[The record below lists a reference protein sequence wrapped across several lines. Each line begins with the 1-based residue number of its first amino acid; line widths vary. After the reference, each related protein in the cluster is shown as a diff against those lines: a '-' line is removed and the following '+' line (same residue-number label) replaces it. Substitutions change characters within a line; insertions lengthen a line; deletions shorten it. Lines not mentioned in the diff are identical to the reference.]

1 MTSIGQLVA
10 RRLSLL
16 VLVLFGVTVITF
28 AVSHLVPGDPA
39 RMLVGQRASEETLA
53 KIRESLGLDKPLW
66 VQYGRYISGLV
77 RLDLGTSIR
86 TQRPVAEDLMTFFP
100 ATLELALCSILIAVL
115 LGIPLGV
122 WSAVRK
128 DTTVD
133 HMSRAYSVLGVST
146 PLFWLGLMALLVFY
160 GKLGWLPGSGRINP
174 FLAQAPRVTG
184 FMLIDSLLGGDIRM
198 FGDALYHL
206 VLPSFCLSFVHVGV
220 FSRQVRS
227 SMIEVLNQDYIRTA
241 RANGILRRSLIYRHA
256 LRNALIPTVT
266 VIGLS
271 VGDLLAGAIMTET
284 IFAWPGM
291 GSYVVDSIA
300 FLDFPAIM
308 GFTVFVATGYVIIN
322 LLVDIAYMILDPR
335 IRGVG

>member
-1 MTSIGQLVA
+1 
-10 RRLSLL
+10 
-16 VLVLFGVTVITF
+16 
-28 AVSHLVPGDPA
+28 
-39 RMLVGQRASEETLA
+39 
-53 KIRESLGLDKPLW
+53 
-66 VQYGRYISGLV
+66 
-77 RLDLGTSIR
+77 
-86 TQRPVAEDLMTFFP
+86 
-100 ATLELALCSILIAVL
+100 
-115 LGIPLGV
+115 
-122 WSAVRK
+122 
-128 DTTVD
+128 
-133 HMSRAYSVLGVST
+133 
-146 PLFWLGLMALLVFY
+146 MALLVFY
-160 GKLGWLPGSGRINP
+160 GKLGILPGSGRINP

-184 FMLIDSLLGGDIRM
+184 FMLIDSLLAGNLAM

-206 VLPSFCLSFVHVGV
+206 VLPSFCLSFVHIGV

-241 RANGILRRSLIYRHA
+241 RANGIPGRSLVYRHA

-271 VGDLLAGAIMTET
+271 IGDLLAGAIMTET

-308 GFTVFVATGYVIIN
+308 GFTVFVAAGYVIIN
-322 LLVDIAYMILDPR
+322 LLVDIAYMTLDPR

>member
-1 MTSIGQLVA
+1 LSIGNLVI

-16 VLVLFGVTVITF
+16 VLVLFGVTLITF

-53 KIRESLGLDKPLW
+53 KIRESLGLDLPLHI
-66 VQYGRYISGLV
+66 QYGRYMSGLL

-86 TQRPVAEDLMTFFP
+86 TQRPVAEDLLTFFP
-100 ATLELALCSILIAVL
+100 ATLELALCSIVLAVAV
-115 LGIPLGV
+115 GIPLGV

-128 DTTVD
+128 DTAVD
-133 HMSRAYSVLGVST
+133 HISRTYSVLGVST

-174 FLAQAPRVTG
+174 FLAAVPRVTG
-184 FMLIDSLLGGDIRM
+184 FLLIDSLLSGNFAA

-206 VLPSFCLSFVHVGV
+206 ILPAFCLSFVHIGQ

-227 SMIEVLNQDYIRTA
+227 SMIEVLGQDYIRTA
-241 RANGILRRSLIYRHA
+241 RANGIRRRSLIYRHA

-266 VIGLS
+266 VVGLS
-271 VGDLLAGAIMTET
+271 IGDLLGGAIMTET

-291 GSYVVDSIA
+291 GSYVVDSIG

-308 GFTVFVATGYVIIN
+308 GFTVFVATGYVLIN
-322 LLVDIAYMILDPR
+322 LLVDIAYLLLDPQ